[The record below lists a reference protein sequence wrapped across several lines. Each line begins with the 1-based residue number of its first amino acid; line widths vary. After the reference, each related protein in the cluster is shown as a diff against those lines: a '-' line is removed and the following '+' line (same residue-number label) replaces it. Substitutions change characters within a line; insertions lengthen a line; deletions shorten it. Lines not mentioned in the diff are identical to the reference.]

1 VGEKVISYNEAY
13 MLSIAVAL
21 FPTLPI
27 GLVGLGERPPTR
39 ERWWQPEPK
48 APPRLPEPEKP
59 CSERCTGTLTDF
71 VSAFKYPPFRWLF
84 ITNVRKLTSRSA
96 LIGEAS
102 PCCARQVC
110 NTVYSTFSSLFFIYW
125 FQDEVGK
132 HGFSLLGRHITNA
145 PQTALAFTGTIGT
158 FCGFFLT
165 AGGWIADRFP
175 HQRAQLLFVSA
186 FLQTACPVVNA
197 YWPDFTMVCAT
208 TLFSGLTGGLT
219 STCGRAIT
227 ADCVPVDP
235 VTLVPIAPARD
246 FMVASYASIIPSLI
260 IPVRVRHW
268 LSHVPTCSPLSAST
282 L

>member
-1 VGEKVISYNEAY
+1 MY
-13 MLSIAVAL
+13 
-21 FPTLPI
+21 T
-27 GLVGLGERPPTR
+27 
-39 ERWWQPEPK
+39 
-48 APPRLPEPEKP
+48 
-59 CSERCTGTLTDF
+59 
-71 VSAFKYPPFRWLF
+71 
-84 ITNVRKLTSRSA
+84 
-96 LIGEAS
+96 
-102 PCCARQVC
+102 QVC

-132 HGFSLLGRHITNA
+132 HGFYLLGRHITNA

-165 AGGWIADRFP
+165 APGGWIADRFP

-186 FLQTACPVVNA
+186 FLQTACPIVNA
-197 YWPDFTMVCAT
+197 YWPDFTFVCAT

-235 VTLVPIAPARD
+235 VTGVPNNPARD

-260 IPVRVRHW
+260 IPVRHCLRPDV
-268 LSHVPTCSPLSAST
+268 
-282 L
+282 